1 MYSRQW
7 PEGWR
12 GQFCHWKIWK
22 QHSLTDELYL
32 MIIRMM
38 MPSLKPSSLAARAE
52 ERCEGFI
59 VIVLVTC
66 PVFDCSLRWPWEAIE
81 MFPWEEE
88 NWEPAGPKIS
98 TLLGKARIQSFSTA
112 GCGWQL
118 RNFDILNK
126 RRPTNKE
133 VYYSTSSHPVSDS
146 SVSDLPTLDFTLP
159 ACNTWEENTWSGCSL
174 KFVFSKRDR
183 LFPQKNV
190 LPLQE
195 KQIELW
201 VCLCPRQLL
210 PWRCSAERQRGCRWL
225 KRRGSWRGFH
235 IEWFTLDM
243 NLPELCVWFHGQSWL
258 AWS

>member
-1 MYSRQW
+1 MVSFQITFTFPTLVR
-7 PEGWR
+7 
-12 GQFCHWKIWK
+12 HNMK
-22 QHSLTDELYL
+22 QD
-32 MIIRMM
+32 
-38 MPSLKPSSLAARAE
+38 
-52 ERCEGFI
+52 G
-59 VIVLVTC
+59 
-66 PVFDCSLRWPWEAIE
+66 
-81 MFPWEEE
+81 
-88 NWEPAGPKIS
+88 
-98 TLLGKARIQSFSTA
+98 
-112 GCGWQL
+112 GWQL
-118 RNFDILNK
+118 RKFNVLNK
-126 RRPTNKE
+126 RRSTNKE

-225 KRRGSWRGFH
+225 KRRGSWRGFN